1 MRVCECERE
10 RERDRVGERAN
21 RPGRYAE
28 HGGEKKG
35 GVLGGCAL
43 HACTYFEHGGR
54 GRGAKRRGAK
64 RRRTLV
70 GGGGTRRG
78 NVRLAG
84 VDVGNRRA

>member
-1 MRVCECERE
+1 MRVCECDRE

-54 GRGAKRRGAK
+54 GRGAKRR
-64 RRRTLV
+64 RTLV

-84 VDVGNRRA
+84 AGVYVGNRRA